1 MRRQL
6 ALAIFFAFAAV
17 LAFAQNP
24 QDVYHAPDG
33 NSRELFTSIYLTPLA
48 GAPFQ
53 ATITAEWTRHMPNGT
68 TATVVNH
75 RLVAR
80 DGMGR
85 IYQERR
91 SLVPEGSTRPPQVS
105 RIEISD
111 PQKHTLYVCNPQLTE
126 CELRSYH
133 AATAEPVLPEGAIG
147 NTGRSISRAT
157 LGSKTIEGV
166 EVNGTRETTT
176 GEVDDAG
183 NTVENVKEFWLSPKL
198 GLNLEETRQN
208 SARGDE
214 ILRVTDLKLSE
225 PDPSL
230 FELPANCKV
239 IDQRR

>member
-1 MRRQL
+1 MRCRI
-6 ALAIFFAFAAV
+6 ALAICFALATV
-17 LAFAQNP
+17 LAFAQSP
-24 QDVYHAPDG
+24 ESVYHAPDG
-33 NSRELFTSIYLTPLA
+33 GSRETFNSIYLTPLA

-53 ATITAEWTRHMPNGT
+53 ATITAEWTKHLANGS

-80 DGMGR
+80 DGKGR

-91 SLVPEGSTRPPQVS
+91 TLVPQGSTHPPQVG

-111 PQKHTLYVCNPQLTE
+111 PQKHTEYLCNPQLTE

-133 AATAEPVLPEGAIG
+133 AVITEPVLPEGAIG
-147 NTGRSISRAT
+147 NTGRSLSRTT

-166 EVNGTRETTT
+166 EVNGTRETIT

-183 NTVENVKEFWLSPKL
+183 NPVENTKEFWYSPTL
-198 GLNLEETRQN
+198 ALNLEVTRLDSQ
-208 SARGDE
+208 RGDQ
-214 ILRVTDLKLSE
+214 ILRVTDLKLAE
-225 PDPSL
+225 PDPSQ
-230 FELPANCKV
+230 FQLPPNCKV